1 MQIDLQS
8 VRQSANITGT
18 LKRANAVQC
27 TCGQLVIGFVVADS
41 SLQRAARFDP
51 GKQLGRG
58 PPYTHILLGI
68 AIPEREVNLRQV
80 FSFRRS
86 RMTNGAI
93 PTDNTE
99 RIVKLEV
106 NSKWQN
112 LFTKFALGAVL
123 AIALAYVG
131 LTTVIVFQL
140 GDLDEKLVGLTTNQ
154 IEILDRIKSLPE

>member
-1 MQIDLQS
+1 M
-8 VRQSANITGT
+8 A
-18 LKRANAVQC
+18 
-27 TCGQLVIGFVVADS
+27 
-41 SLQRAARFDP
+41 
-51 GKQLGRG
+51 
-58 PPYTHILLGI
+58 
-68 AIPEREVNLRQV
+68 
-80 FSFRRS
+80 
-86 RMTNGAI
+86 NGAI

-131 LTTVIVFQL
+131 LTTIIVFQL

-154 IEILDRIKSLPE
+154 VEILDRIKSLPE

>member
-1 MQIDLQS
+1 M
-8 VRQSANITGT
+8 A
-18 LKRANAVQC
+18 
-27 TCGQLVIGFVVADS
+27 
-41 SLQRAARFDP
+41 
-51 GKQLGRG
+51 
-58 PPYTHILLGI
+58 
-68 AIPEREVNLRQV
+68 
-80 FSFRRS
+80 
-86 RMTNGAI
+86 NGAI

-123 AIALAYVG
+123 AIAFAYVG

-140 GDLDEKLVGLTTNQ
+140 GDLNEKLVGLTTNQ